1 MSFQSH
7 YLSSLKRHQTLFETL
22 NAHAGELATLYQRC
36 AESVQNGGKLIFC
49 GNGGSAADSQHLAAE
64 FMVRYKAERA
74 PIRAIALT
82 TDTSILTA
90 HSNDYSFDSVFARQV
105 QGLADAKDIVIGLST
120 SGNSPNVNLALSAAN
135 EAGAYSV
142 AFTGRDGGKVKDI
155 AAQSI
160 IINCDE
166 TARIQ
171 EAHLFMGHWLCEA
184 FDHALEQQASH

>member
-1 MSFQSH
+1 MSFQAH
-7 YLSSLKRHQTLFETL
+7 YLSSLKRHQTIFETL
-22 NAHAGELATLYQRC
+22 DKHAQDLVTLYQRC

-105 QGLADAKDIVIGLST
+105 QGLADANDIVIGLST
-120 SGNSPNVNLALSAAN
+120 SGNSPNVNLALKAAN
-135 EAGAYSV
+135 ELGAYSV

-184 FDHALEQQASH
+184 FDHALEQKASH

>member
-1 MSFQSH
+1 MSLSH
-7 YLSSLKRHQTLFETL
+7 SYNASLARHRQAF
-22 NAHAGELATLYQRC
+22 ATLETHEDALITVFEQC
-36 AESVQNGGKLIFC
+36 QKAVNTGGKILFF

-90 HSNDYSFDSVFARQV
+90 HSNDYSFDYVFERQIL
-105 QGLADAKDIVIGLST
+105 GLADPGDVVIGLST
-120 SGNSPNVNLALSAAN
+120 SGNSPNVNLGLQAAN
-135 EAGAYSV
+135 TIGAYSIV
-142 AFTGRDGGKVKDI
+142 LTGRDGGKAKDI
-155 AAQSI
+155 ANLSI
-160 IINCDE
+160 IIDCDE

-184 FDHALEQQASH
+184 FDQAL